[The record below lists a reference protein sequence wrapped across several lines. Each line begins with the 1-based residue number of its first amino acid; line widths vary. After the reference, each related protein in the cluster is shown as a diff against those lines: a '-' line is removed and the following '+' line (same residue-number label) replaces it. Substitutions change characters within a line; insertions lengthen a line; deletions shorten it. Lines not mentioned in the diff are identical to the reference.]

1 MFRIAQSRLTGRISM
16 IKLQIGVSTFTCDS
30 AEEAVRIHRLVSGA
44 MSSQQATTVT
54 TGHRIT
60 PRNGT
65 AGGMTFIKRLG
76 PYVGKELKSDEM
88 AKVAGAKSAAG
99 LGPRMAQLRK
109 TLADDGVMLE
119 DFIIR
124 RKPDAASPVTW
135 TVVKA
140 EA

>member
-1 MFRIAQSRLTGRISM
+1 M
-16 IKLQIGVSTFTCDS
+16 IKLQIGASTFICDS
-30 AEEAVRIHRLVSGA
+30 AEEAVRVHRLVSGA
-44 MSSQQATTVT
+44 MSSQQLTTTVT

-65 AGGMTFIKRLG
+65 AGGMMFIKRLG
-76 PYVGKELKSDEM
+76 PYVGKELKSEEM

-99 LGPRMAQLRK
+99 LGPRMAQIKK